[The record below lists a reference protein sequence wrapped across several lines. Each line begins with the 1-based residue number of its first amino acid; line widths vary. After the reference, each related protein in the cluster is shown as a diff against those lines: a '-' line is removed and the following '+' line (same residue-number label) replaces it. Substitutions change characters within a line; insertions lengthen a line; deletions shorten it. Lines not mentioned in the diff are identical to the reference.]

1 MKKSLKKLVAL
12 AVLLISGTSC
22 IFADVSDYVNKMYAK
37 VDIGYRGGTPNVLT
51 SYYDYFTIC
60 PTFGFCPVSDFQNLV
75 AEISLDMNFSQPKS
89 GPVQKVTDIIP
100 AVKALYFFNPRSQLS
115 YYAGG
120 GLDIVF
126 QTIKTDEKRSNCNLS
141 IELLA
146 GCKYKIDSSWS
157 ANAEVFGTFPS
168 YDTWGIRAGAAYRF

>member
-100 AVKALYFFNPRSQLS
+100 AIMSSLFALNSSSFCSSIFSTFNIFLLKNKPLNEQIAKIMPNMITNLHIIP
-115 YYAGG
+115 AA
-120 GLDIVF
+120 
-126 QTIKTDEKRSNCNLS
+126 SN
-141 IELLA
+141 
-146 GCKYKIDSSWS
+146 Y
-157 ANAEVFGTFPS
+157 
-168 YDTWGIRAGAAYRF
+168 